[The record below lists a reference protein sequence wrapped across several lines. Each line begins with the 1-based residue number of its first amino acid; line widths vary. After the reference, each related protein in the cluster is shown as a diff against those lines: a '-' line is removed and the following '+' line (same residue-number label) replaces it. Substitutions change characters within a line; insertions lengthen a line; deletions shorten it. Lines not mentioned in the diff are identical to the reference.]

1 MQRNALTSLIVGLT
15 RPDPT
20 LTVSCDGACS
30 ARFDETRD
38 VSQSGRRK
46 AMRLAPRVMAPRISV
61 GSRAVKRPRNHAI
74 SRLARR
80 WRFARRSAWVRGLEA
95 RPAAL
100 CPGQPHRVD
109 RAASTVVGRYSPC
122 LLAET
127 SASVKRDPGYKL
139 HGATVTLDP
148 CSRCVT
154 VIGAGLDGAACV
166 GGLRGAAA
174 QVTWPEKV
182 RSAGGRMAPRR
193 AGWVDASSAKRSV
206 TCDHGT
212 QCFVPVRLRFKAAMA
227 RTMAANCV
235 NEWPATES
243 PFLNYQISRWS
254 VSPVLGEV
262 DPSTGA

>member
-1 MQRNALTSLIVGLT
+1 MQRNALTSSIVGLT

-61 GSRAVKRPRNHAI
+61 
-74 SRLARR
+74 
-80 WRFARRSAWVRGLEA
+80 
-95 RPAAL
+95 
-100 CPGQPHRVD
+100 
-109 RAASTVVGRYSPC
+109 VGRCPPC

-193 AGWVDASSAKRSV
+193 AAPCWLGRCQQRQGVCQLRPRCAVRRASSTPIQSGNGSHHGSELRQRVAGHRISV
-206 TCDHGT
+206 
-212 QCFVPVRLRFKAAMA
+212 F
-227 RTMAANCV
+227 
-235 NEWPATES
+235 ES
-243 PFLNYQISRWS
+243 PNLSSVGLTSSR
-254 VSPVLGEV
+254 
-262 DPSTGA
+262 

>member
-1 MQRNALTSLIVGLT
+1 MQRNALTSSIVGLT

-61 GSRAVKRPRNHAI
+61 
-74 SRLARR
+74 
-80 WRFARRSAWVRGLEA
+80 
-95 RPAAL
+95 
-100 CPGQPHRVD
+100 
-109 RAASTVVGRYSPC
+109 VGRCPPC

-154 VIGAGLDGAACV
+154 VIGAGRDGAACV
-166 GGLRGAAA
+166 GGLRGAAE
-174 QVTWPEKV
+174 QVTWPEKT
-182 RSAGGRMAPRR
+182 RNAGGRMAPRR
-193 AGWVDASSAKRSV
+193 AGWVDASNAKVSV
-206 TCDHGT
+206 SCDRGA
-212 QCFVPVRLRFKAAMA
+212 QCVVPVRLRFKAAMA

-243 PFLNYQISRWS
+243 PFLNHQISRRS